1 VNLFCYDVETMRERD
16 ILTFSCRQDFRTA
29 QLVIARICSRQLLL
43 PPSMIICTVSLL
55 SISSIIFSNCIFV
68 DIGIWID
75 VKLEI
80 EETR

>member
-1 VNLFCYDVETMRERD
+1 
-16 ILTFSCRQDFRTA
+16 
-29 QLVIARICSRQLLL
+29 
-43 PPSMIICTVSLL
+43 MIICTVSLL
-55 SISSIIFSNCIFV
+55 SMSSIIFSNCIFV